1 MEQILENLSEKLK
14 NANEHEKRNK
24 EYSSISTD
32 EERVKFTMGLIHE
45 HNVQLL
51 MKFEEKSASQSVL
64 YRNEGNK
71 LFTSH
76 NLSLNKTIEMYTKSI
91 AFAPI
96 SSKELSIA
104 YANRSAALFTA
115 RLYNACLLDIGRA
128 LTLNYEQRLRVK
140 LYARRVKCLIMLKK
154 KSDTEVDKAIE
165 EARMWLDKM
174 DMNNPKRS
182 VIEETLTNPEK
193 IVTIETEFVKWEE
206 EKYCPNIHDKNQ
218 EIIGASSAVELRYSD
233 EFGKHILA
241 TRDIKP
247 GEVLALEEC
256 YTSVLIPEK
265 FYTNCSYCLTQTWSL
280 IPCDACVTVLYC
292 NDECKNA
299 AWEEFHDIECKVIGS
314 LVGVG
319 MNNLGLMSLRLAV
332 KALKEAKSFNN
343 LKLLIDL
350 ADNAKDPR
358 TNGFTDGKLDDTKY
372 ISVYTLARNTE
383 KRSIPDLFG
392 RSLNAVYIV
401 YMLATRSKMFGKV
414 LNNNLENLVNNQF
427 VTFIGGLI
435 MRHQQI
441 IPSNVHSIAEENKI
455 PTDPNERAAALMPFY
470 SLFNHTCDP
479 PVTRVSF
486 GRKMALYAV
495 YPIKKGE
502 QIFDNYGMHYALH
515 PKNYRLSRLYQQFRF
530 VCNCRSC
537 IEDWPTFPN
546 VPSFWV
552 QRLANV
558 NNEKLNYAMV
568 KFSKSTTSWRS
579 ELKLKIIPK

>member
-1 MEQILENLSEKLK
+1 MQSYWITCWSGNEQ
-14 NANEHEKRNK
+14 
-24 EYSSISTD
+24 
-32 EERVKFTMGLIHE
+32 
-45 HNVQLL
+45 
-51 MKFEEKSASQSVL
+51 
-64 YRNEGNK
+64 
-71 LFTSH
+71 
-76 NLSLNKTIEMYTKSI
+76 
-91 AFAPI
+91 
-96 SSKELSIA
+96 
-104 YANRSAALFTA
+104 
-115 RLYNACLLDIGRA
+115 
-128 LTLNYEQRLRVK
+128 LR
-140 LYARRVKCLIMLKK
+140 
-154 KSDTEVDKAIE
+154 
-165 EARMWLDKM
+165 
-174 DMNNPKRS
+174 
-182 VIEETLTNPEK
+182 
-193 IVTIETEFVKWEE
+193 F
-206 EKYCPNIHDKNQ
+206 
-218 EIIGASSAVELRYSD
+218 D
-233 EFGKHILA
+233 EFK
-241 TRDIKP
+241 T
-247 GEVLALEEC
+247 C
-256 YTSVLIPEK
+256 
-265 FYTNCSYCLTQTWSL
+265 
-280 IPCDACVTVLYC
+280 
-292 NDECKNA
+292 CKSF
-299 AWEEFHDIECKVIGS
+299 ERS
-314 LVGVG
+314 
-319 MNNLGLMSLRLAV
+319 
-332 KALKEAKSFNN
+332 KSFNN

-455 PTDPNERAAALMPFY
+455 PSDPNERAAALMPFY

-568 KFSKSTTSWRS
+568 KFSKYYELAVRAEVEDNS
-579 ELKLKIIPK
+579 EIVEDLLNIVNVFFERVMV